1 MTDFNYRLCNTDD
14 PEERLEDA
22 AMWKALHDVHG
33 DNIRALGVDEDPDPS
48 SVFFGRTSKK
58 MQAMGKVDGI
68 GLRPLKYC
76 QMPAFTENAGRQF
89 DVIDDIF
96 EAEDRAREIMR
107 EHGAVFMK
115 STRQKHF
122 AHYFDDPDVFDDIME
137 GMAFSFIDGGPALM
151 VQEPVKMRYEQ
162 RFLFVEGDLITS
174 SPVAYHLTPLANLP
188 KGAQFA
194 TPSSKKPEIAPARD
208 LTAFA
213 CHVATQAGLDAVCID
228 CAWDYSADKPLVIE
242 FNEFHVGQMG
252 LYNCDPTAIAEA
264 TLRPVFKTVLV
275 PGKKKPSTTLTFDE
289 HIGQVLDRLGLSEG
303 DELEIQDE
311 DFDDDLPVRS
321 GP

>member
-1 MTDFNYRLCNTDD
+1 
-14 PEERLEDA
+14 
-22 AMWKALHDVHG
+22 
-33 DNIRALGVDEDPDPS
+33 
-48 SVFFGRTSKK
+48 
-58 MQAMGKVDGI
+58 MGKVDGI

-107 EHGAVFMK
+107 EHAAVFMK

-252 LYNCDPTAIAEA
+252 LYNCDATAIAEA